1 MELKFNKTDQN
12 VYEAIFEATADF
24 NIHLE
29 RKSTGILVIKQSGIA
44 DGEFDDA
51 FNLGINAREV
61 IDYDFGALIYPKW
74 IKVVSGSEVIKG
86 EVTFGA

>member
-1 MELKFNKTDQN
+1 MELTFNKTNQN
-12 VYEAIFEATADF
+12 VYEAVFEVPSDF

-29 RKSTGILVIKQSGIA
+29 RKSTGILIIKQSGIA
-44 DGEFDDA
+44 NAAFDDA

-61 IDYDFGALIYPKW
+61 IDYDFSALVYPKW

-86 EVTFGA
+86 IVTFA

>member
-1 MELKFNKTDQN
+1 MKLEFNKTNQN

-29 RKSTGILVIKQSGIA
+29 RESTGIFIIKQSGIV
-44 DGEFDDA
+44 DGAFDDA

-61 IDYDFGALIYPKW
+61 IDCDFSALVYPKY
-74 IKVVSGSEVIKG
+74 IKVVSGSSILKAEL
-86 EVTFGA
+86 TFVD

>member
-29 RKSTGILVIKQSGIA
+29 RKSTGIFVIQQSGVA
-44 DGEFDDA
+44 DGAFDDA

-61 IDYDFGALIYPKW
+61 IDYDFGALVYPKY
-74 IKVVSGSEVIKG
+74 IKVVSGSEVIKA
-86 EVTFGA
+86 EVTFA

>member
-1 MELKFNKTDQN
+1 MKLEFNKTNQN

-29 RKSTGILVIKQSGIA
+29 RKSTGIFIIKQSSIV
-44 DGEFDDA
+44 DGAFDDA

-61 IDYDFGALIYPKW
+61 IDYDFGALVYPKY
-74 IKVVSGSEVIKG
+74 IKVVSGSIVSKAEL
-86 EVTFGA
+86 TFAD